1 MPILAPTSM
10 MWHPA
15 PAQPNQNNQVTQP
28 AEGGDEE
35 NADFTPN
42 QPGDAAQPRRNTRA
56 TTPSPSLK
64 ANAPRATP
72 VLQPHEQPQER
83 FQRLAPP
90 GNSRP
95 SKTLSEKLQ
104 AAPQP
109 VPQTGHQ
116 RARVLHIHLTVAK
129 THHTDTDA
137 FHRCCI
143 AFSWPTP
150 GSGTKAVAKTS

>member
-1 MPILAPTSM
+1 MHTHNKTKRAPILAPTSM

-28 AEGGDEE
+28 AEGGDDEKMRISLQISQ
-35 NADFTPN
+35 ATLPSHVAI
-42 QPGDAAQPRRNTRA
+42 PGRQLHLHPF
-56 TTPSPSLK
+56 K
-64 ANAPRATP
+64 ANAPRAMP

-83 FQRLAPP
+83 LQRLAPP

-95 SKTLSEKLQ
+95 SKTLSEKRQ

-116 RARVLHIHLTVAK
+116 RARVLHPPCRRQNSSH
-129 THHTDTDA
+129 
-137 FHRCCI
+137 
-143 AFSWPTP
+143 
-150 GSGTKAVAKTS
+150 